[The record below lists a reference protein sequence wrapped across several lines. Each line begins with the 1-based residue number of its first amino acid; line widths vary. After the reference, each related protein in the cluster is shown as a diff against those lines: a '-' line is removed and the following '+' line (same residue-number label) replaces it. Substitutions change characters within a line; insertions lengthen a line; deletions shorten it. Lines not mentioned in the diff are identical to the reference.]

1 MLWPVTSCFGQFET
15 AAVLGTILDKNG
27 GTVPQ
32 ARVQLLN
39 LDTGTSQSAVS
50 SDDGSYQ
57 FLEVRV
63 GRYQVV
69 AEAAG
74 FKRSETRE
82 FRVEVGARLRV
93 DAALE
98 IGDVKETVQVAATTS
113 ILESDSSERGQ
124 VIGSEEIVNLPLN
137 GRSSASLA
145 LLAPGVRNSYSLSK
159 RESSFNMGGLRSQYN
174 NFILDG
180 VDNNAYGTSNQGL
193 SNQVVQLSPDALQEF
208 RVITNDYSAE
218 YGRVGGGVVNASIRA
233 GTNAFHGSAWDY
245 SAKHRS

>member
-1 MLWPVTSCFGQFET
+1 MDFPNRTRIARTAIFLVFPMFWAATSCFGQFET
-15 AAVLGTILDKNG
+15 AAVLGAILDKNG

-98 IGDVKETVQVAATTS
+98 IGDVKETVQVAETAS

-145 LLAPGVRNSYSLSK
+145 LLAPGVRNSYALS
-159 RESSFNMGGLRSQYN
+159 
-174 NFILDG
+174 
-180 VDNNAYGTSNQGL
+180 
-193 SNQVVQLSPDALQEF
+193 
-208 RVITNDYSAE
+208 
-218 YGRVGGGVVNASIRA
+218 
-233 GTNAFHGSAWDY
+233 
-245 SAKHRS
+245 